1 MSLAWTREPLRFF
14 QHLLRETDASTL
26 RIDGLID
33 EIKSVGANAC
43 IVMGGGFSAWYPT
56 ELSSQTIN
64 PHLKSDFLGD
74 FLAAAKAEG
83 IRALVRMDIS
93 KGRAGMEDRHPDW
106 FVRKADGCV
115 SSIWNMPQ
123 ICATSPF
130 WQQETFSI
138 LDEILGRYPS
148 ADGFFFNYL
157 HVPRCYCE
165 RCQDLVFTATGQP
178 IPSPD
183 RRVPVYETWRQD
195 FLADYMGRVR
205 NFIQARN
212 PSAALVPYH
221 HVHDGWNIRR
231 MAAITD
237 IIGSQVSNPVMP
249 NPVDPQPI
257 WNLWAAEEALTA
269 RALKPDHSP
278 LLIQTTSEVFA
289 SRQSAMPDA
298 CLIHNLIQAAAHGAA
313 TAPAVNGMLD
323 QEDARFVPALQAFG
337 RFQQESAR
345 WYRDLKS
352 IARIAIVRSED
363 SRLWGRDAGR
373 PVGDG
378 NDAGHIGE
386 FRGFCE
392 MISDLRYPFDILIA
406 PGLTGAELSRYDL
419 VVLPAVECLSDADA
433 ATLDT
438 YVAGGG
444 KLLASADL
452 AASNEA
458 GHRREQAP
466 LRCLPSLPGDSRTAV
481 GAYLGLERAEF
492 RNAVGGIPHVPAA
505 GDFWAPHA
513 DGDRND
519 DLRLIG
525 PFANNA
531 PEFTTVEGAGKEPG
545 LIERSLGKGRAVWL
559 PWRIATLYHR
569 HSMPEY
575 RMLFRAL
582 IEPYV
587 GVAPVRTS
595 APLAVETILYA
606 HPDGMVLHLIN
617 GASAR
622 TKRLIE
628 LTPLAG
634 FDVAVETDCNF
645 ALSLH
650 DKKELPVTRA
660 GKTMILRVERL
671 DHFAAIA
678 LTGGSREEE
687 GLRKTDRSIRWPP
700 TASSNARRKG

>member
-26 RIDGLID
+26 RIDSLID

-64 PHLKSDFLGD
+64 PHLRSDFLGD
-74 FLAAAKAEG
+74 FLTAAKVEG
-83 IRALVRMDIS
+83 IRTLVRMDIS

-106 FVRKADGCV
+106 FVRKPDGSV
-115 SSIWNMPQ
+115 SSVWNMPQ
-123 ICATSPF
+123 ICATGPF

-138 LDEILGRYPS
+138 LSEILSRYHS

-157 HVPRCYCE
+157 HVQRCYCD
-165 RCQDLVFTATGQP
+165 RCQDLVFEAIGEP
-178 IPSPD
+178 VPAAD
-183 RRVPVYETWRQD
+183 RRVPDYETWRQD

-205 NFIQARN
+205 SFIQARN
-212 PSAALVPYH
+212 PAAALVPYH

-231 MAAITD
+231 MAGITD

-269 RALKPDHSP
+269 RALKPDHAP

-323 QEDARFVPALQAFG
+323 QEDARFVPALQTLG
-337 RFQQESAR
+337 RYLQENAG

-352 IARIAIVRSED
+352 LARVAIVRSED
-363 SRLWGRDAGR
+363 SRLWGKDAGR
-373 PVGDG
+373 PAG
-378 NDAGHIGE
+378 NAEGSGHIGE
-386 FRGFCE
+386 FRGICE
-392 MISDLRYPFDILIA
+392 MISDLHYSFDILVA
-406 PGLTGAELSRYDL
+406 PGLTLAELGRHDL
-419 VVLPAVECLSDADA
+419 VILPAVECISDVDA
-433 ATLDT
+433 AALDA
-438 YVAGGG
+438 YVAAGG

-452 AASNEA
+452 GATDEA
-458 GHRREQAP
+458 GHARQSAS
-466 LRCLPSLPGDSRTAV
+466 LQCLPALPGNGGTAV
-481 GAYLGLERAEF
+481 GAYLSLESAEF
-492 RNAVGGIPHVPAA
+492 RNALGGIPHVPAA
-505 GDFWAPHA
+505 GEFWTPFA
-513 DGDRND
+513 DGNSND

-531 PEFTTVEGAGKEPG
+531 PEFTTVEGDGKEPG
-545 LIERSLGKGRAVWL
+545 LIERDFDKGQAIWL
-559 PWRIATLYHR
+559 PWRIGSLYHR

-575 RMLFRAL
+575 RKLLSVL
-582 IEPYV
+582 IERHV
-587 GVAPVRTS
+587 GAAPVRTT

-622 TKRLIE
+622 TKRLVE

-634 FDVAVETDCNF
+634 FDVAVETGCNF

-650 DKKELPVTRA
+650 DDKELPATRA
-660 GKTMILRVERL
+660 GKMMILRIERL

-678 LTGGSREEE
+678 LTKGSA
-687 GLRKTDRSIRWPP
+687 GRKR
-700 TASSNARRKG
+700 A

>member
-56 ELSSQTIN
+56 DLSSQTIN
-64 PHLKSDFLGD
+64 PHVRSDFLGD
-74 FLAAAKAEG
+74 FLVAAKVDG
-83 IRALVRMDIS
+83 IRTLVRMDIS

-106 FVRKADGCV
+106 FVRKPDGSV
-115 SSIWNMPQ
+115 SSVWNMPQ
-123 ICATSPF
+123 ICATGPF

-138 LDEILGRYPS
+138 LGEILSRYPS
-148 ADGFFFNYL
+148 ANGFFFNYL
-157 HVPRCYCE
+157 HVPRCYCD
-165 RCQDLVFTATGQP
+165 RCQDLVFRATGESVP
-178 IPSPD
+178 APD
-183 RRVPVYETWRQD
+183 RRIPAYEAWRQD

-205 NFIQARN
+205 SFIRACN
-212 PSAALVPYH
+212 PAAALVPYH

-269 RALKPDHSP
+269 RALKPDHAP

-313 TAPAVNGMLD
+313 TAPAVNGMLN
-323 QEDARFVPALQAFG
+323 QEDARFVPALQTFG
-337 RFQQESAR
+337 RYLQENAR

-352 IARIAIVRSED
+352 PARVAIVRSED
-363 SRLWGRDAGR
+363 SRLWGTDAGR
-373 PVGDG
+373 PAGKAEA
-378 NDAGHIGE
+378 NGHIGE

-392 MISDLRYPFDILIA
+392 IISDLRYPFDILVA
-406 PGLTGAELSRYDL
+406 PGLTVAELGRYDL
-419 VVLPAVECLSDADA
+419 VILPAVECLSDVDA
-433 ATLDT
+433 ATLDA
-438 YVAGGG
+438 YVAAGG

-452 AASNEA
+452 GAADEA
-458 GHRREQAP
+458 GHERQSAP
-466 LRCLPSLPGDSRTAV
+466 LHCLPALPGNGRTAI
-481 GAYLGLERAEF
+481 GAYLALGRLEF
-492 RNAVGGIPHVPAA
+492 RNALSGIPRVPAA
-505 GDFWAPHA
+505 GEFWTPFA
-513 DGDRND
+513 DGNSND

-531 PEFTTVEGAGKEPG
+531 PEFTMVEGAGKEPG
-545 LIERSLGKGRAVWL
+545 LIERDFYKGHAIWL
-559 PWRIATLYHR
+559 PWRIGSLYHR

-575 RMLFRAL
+575 RKLLSVL
-582 IEPYV
+582 IERHV
-587 GVAPVRTS
+587 GAAPVRTT

-622 TKRLIE
+622 TKRLTE

-634 FDVAVETDCNF
+634 FDVAIETDCGF

-650 DKKELPVTRA
+650 DDKELPVTRA
-660 GKTMILRVERL
+660 GKMMILRIECL

-678 LTGGSREEE
+678 LTRGSA
-687 GLRKTDRSIRWPP
+687 GRKC
-700 TASSNARRKG
+700 A